1 MVSEDHELKTFYK
14 GKLHDGDELVNVCQY
29 IGIGLICI
37 RILVLRTI
45 DLTSC
50 IKQNI
55 ASASASSARN
65 EPRHVI
71 SNSVVLWHV

>member
-14 GKLHDGDELVNVCQY
+14 VKLHDGDELVNVSQY

-55 ASASASSARN
+55 ASSIFSQKCVFHLIA
-65 EPRHVI
+65 
-71 SNSVVLWHV
+71 

>member
-14 GKLHDGDELVNVCQY
+14 VKLHDWDELVNVSQY

-45 DLTSC
+45 DLTFC

-55 ASASASSARN
+55 ASGMASSARN
-65 EPRHVI
+65 VSFH
-71 SNSVVLWHV
+71 